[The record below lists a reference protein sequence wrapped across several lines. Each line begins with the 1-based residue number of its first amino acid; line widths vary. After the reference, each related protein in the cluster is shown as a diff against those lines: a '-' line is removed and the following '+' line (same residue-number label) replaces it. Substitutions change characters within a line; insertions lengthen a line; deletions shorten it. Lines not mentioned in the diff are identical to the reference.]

1 MSKVIKHRHYV
12 TMHWSTV
19 ALGFL
24 SILLI
29 SGMATAQ
36 QPDGGI
42 ERYLSDD
49 PDPVVLPETVVRGVR
64 PAFDPIRGSGSI
76 FGDREGLMDAPGS
89 GALLDLEILRKQSYD
104 NPNRVLSQVPGVYLR
119 EEDGFGNFPNISL
132 RGVDMARSAKVTIME
147 DGILAAPAAYSAP
160 SAYYFPTV
168 GRMFA
173 VEVFK
178 GSSQV
183 QFGPHTTGGAI
194 NFLSTP
200 IPERQAFY
208 LRTVFGTNNEM
219 RVHAWAGDTWK
230 TEQGERVGYLL
241 EGYFRQSDG
250 FKTIDQAGN
259 FPVQN
264 ANDTGFITREP
275 MVKVFWEP
283 NTLRY
288 QRFEAKWGYSA
299 MNVNEGYV
307 GLTEDDYAAD
317 PLRRY
322 NGTRFDHMAN
332 NAARTYLRHTLGDP
346 EVDAFTLTQ
355 TVYYTKFNRD
365 WFKLAKVLD
374 GSTTYSLP
382 AILGDPVTNSV
393 GYGILTGQQAG
404 TLRIRHNDRKY
415 STYGYDAVANM
426 AVEGE
431 KADHDI
437 SVGFRYHRDRVR
449 RFQQDDDYLLSENGA
464 VDTITEGSPG
474 AAGDRRQVTQSIAV
488 YLQDRMDFGRLAVTP
503 GIRFES
509 LDVRYQRFPG
519 ELKSVFDRTDS
530 MTMVGGGVGMTYDL
544 DNDVQLLGGFH
555 RGFSPPSPSKITG
568 GMREE
573 ESLASEVGVR
583 LKNDEQYWIAQLI
596 GFYTHFND
604 LIVLDNVGSGAEEEN
619 DEQVGEVY
627 ATGVEAMFQFD
638 MGKRRGWKFSSP
650 WFFSMTYTDAKLLS
664 DTLSH
669 DAESIF
675 AGGLAGAQVPY
686 IPEFAM
692 MVGIGAHF
700 ETSGINLT
708 GLYAD
713 QTFSTASNEV
723 FSGGPDADARF
734 GTADDYFLWD
744 LSAYKQMNESW
755 RIFGG
760 VQNLF
765 DRRYV
770 TTRHPFGPRTGAP
783 IFGYVGVE
791 ATY

>member
-1 MSKVIKHRHYV
+1 MD
-12 TMHWSTV
+12 
-19 ALGFL
+19 A
-24 SILLI
+24 
-29 SGMATAQ
+29 A
-36 QPDGGI
+36 
-42 ERYLSDD
+42 
-49 PDPVVLPETVVRGVR
+49 
-64 PAFDPIRGSGSI
+64 GSGSLI
-76 FGDREGLMDAPGS
+76 
-89 GALLDLEILRKQSYD
+89 DLEALHRQSYD
-104 NPNRVLSQVPGVYLR
+104 SPSRVLSQVPGVYLR

-147 DGILAAPAAYSAP
+147 DGILAAPAPYSAP

-168 GRMFA
+168 GRMYG

-183 QFGPHTTGGAI
+183 QFGPHSTGGAI

-200 IPERQAFY
+200 IPDRQASY
-208 LRTVFGTNNEM
+208 MRTLFGTNNEM
-219 RVHAWAGDTWK
+219 RVHAWTGNTWL
-230 TEQGERVGYLL
+230 TESGERVGYLL
-241 EGYFRQSDG
+241 EGYFRETDG

-264 ANDTGFITREP
+264 ATDTGFINREP

-283 NTLRY
+283 NTLTY
-288 QRFEAKWGYSA
+288 QRFEAKWGYTA

-307 GLTEDDYAAD
+307 GLTEDDFAAN

-322 NGTRFDHMAN
+322 SGTRFDHMAN
-332 NAARTYLRHTLGDP
+332 TAARSYLRHTLGDP
-346 EVDAFTLTQ
+346 EVDWLTFTQ

-365 WFKLAKVLD
+365 WFKLATVID
-374 GSTTYSLP
+374 GATTFSLP
-382 AILGDPVTNSV
+382 AILGDPITNSI

-404 TLRIRHNDRKY
+404 TLRLRHNNRSY
-415 STYGYDAVANM
+415 SAYGYDAVANM
-426 AVEGE
+426 AIEGE
-431 KADHDI
+431 NADHDI

-449 RFQQDDDYLLSENGA
+449 RFQQDDDYLLSGNGA
-464 VDTITEGSPG
+464 VESITEGSPG
-474 AAGDRRQVTQSIAV
+474 AAGDRRQVTQAIAV

-530 MTMVGGGVGMTYDL
+530 MTMVSGGVGMTYDV
-544 DNDVQLLGGFH
+544 DDDVQLLGGFH
-555 RGFSPPSPSKITG
+555 RGFSPPSPSKITS

-573 ESLASEVGVR
+573 ESLASEAGIRV
-583 LKNDEQYWIAQLI
+583 KDDEQHWAAQIL

-627 ATGVEAMFQFD
+627 ATGIEAMFQFD
-638 MGKRRGWKFSSP
+638 MGKRRDWKFSSP
-650 WFFSMTYTDAKLLS
+650 WFVSMTYTDAKLLS

-675 AGGLAGAQVPY
+675 AGGLAGAAMPY
-686 IPEFAM
+686 IPEFVM

-700 ETSGINLT
+700 EDMGIDLT
-708 GLYAD
+708 GIYAD

-723 FSGGPDADARF
+723 FNGGPDADIRF
-734 GTADDYFLWD
+734 GTTDDYFLWD
-744 LSAYKQMNESW
+744 LSAYKQLNQNW

-770 TTRHPFGPRTGAP
+770 TTRHPFGPRSGAP
-783 IFGYVGVE
+783 LFGYLGVE

>member
-1 MSKVIKHRHYV
+1 MKKRRERKDYRVAPGVVFGLVSSFLLL
-12 TMHWSTV
+12 STI
-19 ALGFL
+19 A
-24 SILLI
+24 
-29 SGMATAQ
+29 AQ
-36 QPDGGI
+36 QPDGGV
-42 ERYLSDD
+42 ERSLSDD
-49 PDPVVLPETVVRGVR
+49 PPVLPETFVPGVR
-64 PAFDPIRGSGSI
+64 PAFDPARGAGSLFGGPGGAMDAAGSGSLI
-76 FGDREGLMDAPGS
+76 
-89 GALLDLEILRKQSYD
+89 DLEALHRQSYD
-104 NPNRVLSQVPGVYLR
+104 SPSRVLSQVPGVYLR

-147 DGILAAPAAYSAP
+147 DGILAAPAPYSAP

-168 GRMFA
+168 GRMYG

-183 QFGPHTTGGAI
+183 QFGPHSTGGAI

-200 IPERQAFY
+200 IPDRQASY
-208 LRTVFGTNNEM
+208 MRTLFGTNNEM
-219 RVHAWAGDTWK
+219 RVHAWTGNTWL
-230 TEQGERVGYLL
+230 TESGERVGYLL
-241 EGYFRQSDG
+241 EGYFRETDG

-264 ANDTGFITREP
+264 ATDTGFINREP

-283 NTLRY
+283 NTLTY
-288 QRFEAKWGYSA
+288 QRFEAKWGYTA

-307 GLTEDDYAAD
+307 GLTEDDFAAN

-322 NGTRFDHMAN
+322 SGTRFDHMAN
-332 NAARTYLRHTLGDP
+332 TAARSYLRHTLGDP
-346 EVDAFTLTQ
+346 EVDWLTFTQ

-365 WFKLAKVLD
+365 WFKLATVID
-374 GSTTYSLP
+374 GATTFSLP
-382 AILGDPVTNSV
+382 AILGDPITNSI

-404 TLRIRHNDRKY
+404 TLRLRHNNRSY
-415 STYGYDAVANM
+415 SAYGYDAVANM
-426 AVEGE
+426 AIEGE
-431 KADHDI
+431 NADHDI

-449 RFQQDDDYLLSENGA
+449 RFQQDDDYLLSGNGA
-464 VDTITEGSPG
+464 VESITEGSPG
-474 AAGDRRQVTQSIAV
+474 AAGDRRQVTQAIAV

-530 MTMVGGGVGMTYDL
+530 MTMVSGGVGMTYDV
-544 DNDVQLLGGFH
+544 DDDVQLLGGFH
-555 RGFSPPSPSKITG
+555 RGFSPPSPSKITS

-573 ESLASEVGVR
+573 ESLASEAGIRV
-583 LKNDEQYWIAQLI
+583 KDDEQHWAAQIL

-627 ATGVEAMFQFD
+627 ATGIEAMFQFD
-638 MGKRRGWKFSSP
+638 MGKRRDWKFSSP
-650 WFFSMTYTDAKLLS
+650 WFVSMTYTDAKLLS

-675 AGGLAGAQVPY
+675 AGGLAGAAMPY
-686 IPEFAM
+686 IPEFVM

-700 ETSGINLT
+700 EDMGIDLT
-708 GLYAD
+708 GIYAD

-723 FSGGPDADARF
+723 FNGGPDADIRF
-734 GTADDYFLWD
+734 GTTDDYFLWD
-744 LSAYKQMNESW
+744 LSAYKQLNQNW

-770 TTRHPFGPRTGAP
+770 TTRHPFGPRSGAP
-783 IFGYVGVE
+783 LFGYLGVE